1 LSQYVSPYIRRGEI
15 NHTKKGEVEMK
26 KNLFLVTFLVLLVVL
41 AACSNSSSGKGEK
54 MQFYVSGD
62 TVEGSALTTMSKKY
76 TEETGVEVEVVDIPY
91 ADMGTK
97 ITNMIRSKDA
107 PALARVTGFNPVW
120 NGQLLD
126 LTDIAEKN
134 NVNADLGITVDDEL
148 IAPPLDLTAVGMFIN
163 TDLFEEAGVPYPTSE
178 EEVWTWEEFIASLE
192 TVLEKTDAKYGMVMD
207 GSEHRL
213 NAFLYQHGSD
223 GFYEEN
229 GEYTTNDQTK
239 DAIQKFVD
247 LNDNKIMPK
256 SVWSSGEDAATMF
269 KSGLVAAYMSGS
281 WQISDFSNN
290 IKDFEWKSVYMPY
303 EDVRSTNMGGNY
315 LVAFDG
321 SGQEEE
327 AKKFIDWLYQKENYE
342 ELASLGGYLPVI
354 EDATIDYKV
363 GKEAYSVYQDEIA
376 STDPIANMQ
385 RNEMVKDQLVEK
397 RSASNAIHGEVVKL
411 LNGEIDIDETLDNIK
426 KNFSE
431 AKEE

>member
-1 LSQYVSPYIRRGEI
+1 
-15 NHTKKGEVEMK
+15 MK
-26 KNLFLVTFLVLLVVL
+26 KCLFIVTFLVFTLLL
-41 AACSNSSSGKGEK
+41 SACSASSSSQDEK
-54 MQFYVSGD
+54 LQFYVSGD

-76 TEETGVEVEVVDIPY
+76 TEETGVEIEVVDIPY

-126 LTDIAEKN
+126 LSDIAEKN
-134 NVNADLGITVDDEL
+134 NVNTDLGITVDGEL

-163 TDLFEEAGVPYPTSE
+163 TDLFDEAGVPYPTSE
-178 EEVWTWEEFIASLE
+178 EEVWTWDEFINSLE

-213 NAFLYQHGSD
+213 NAFLYQHGSN

-229 GEYTTNDQTK
+229 GEFTTNDQTK
-239 DAIQKFVD
+239 DGIQKFAD
-247 LNDNKIMPK
+247 LNDNRIMPE
-256 SVWSSGEDAATMF
+256 SVWTSGEDAASMF

-281 WQISDFSNN
+281 WQITDFSKN
-290 IKDFEWKSVYMPY
+290 ITDFAWKSVYMPY
-303 EDVRSTNMGGNY
+303 EDVRATNLGGNY

-327 AKKFIDWLYQKENYE
+327 AKAFIDWLYQKENYE
-342 ELASLGGYLPVI
+342 ELASLGGYLPVTDDAEI
-354 EDATIDYKV
+354 EYEV
-363 GKEAYSVYQDEIA
+363 GEEAYTVYQNEIA
-376 STDPIANMQ
+376 SSDPVANLQ
-385 RNEMVKDQLVEK
+385 RNEMVKQQLVSK
-397 RSASNAIHGEVVKL
+397 RSASNAIHDEVVKL
-411 LNGEIDIDETLDNIK
+411 LNDEIDIDQTLENIK
-426 KNFSE
+426 NNFTD
-431 AKEE
+431 ANKE